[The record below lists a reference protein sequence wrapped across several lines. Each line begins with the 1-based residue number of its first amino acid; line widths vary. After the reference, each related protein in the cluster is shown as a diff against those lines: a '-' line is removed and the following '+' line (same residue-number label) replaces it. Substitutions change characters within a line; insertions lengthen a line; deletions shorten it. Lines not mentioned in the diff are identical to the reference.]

1 MTSGHLD
8 PSCCHHVIFW
18 LLGLLTLSEK
28 IWDHCH
34 RPNIPQINRKNCLKN
49 HFWPLKSVFLAL
61 GSEERGLFLLGS
73 RRLIL
78 TLLFPESEK
87 YFEKFPMST
96 CFAYFFLSIERTFR
110 THVTSMRWRSW
121 RWERTIWSH
130 LRPFDGWGSTLT
142 NNKLTFDAGNAG
154 TIFYS

>member
-1 MTSGHLD
+1 MISKKLPLFNSIWTHGALFLSRPCFQVGGYTQMTSGHLD

-34 RPNIPQINRKNCLKN
+34 RPNIPQINRKNCLRN

-96 CFAYFFLSIERTFR
+96 CFAYVKVAVNLKQLAILDE
-110 THVTSMRWRSW
+110 
-121 RWERTIWSH
+121 I
-130 LRPFDGWGSTLT
+130 GQ
-142 NNKLTFDAGNAG
+142 
-154 TIFYS
+154 

>member
-34 RPNIPQINRKNCLKN
+34 RPNIPQINRKNCLRN

-61 GSEERGLFLLGS
+61 GKGPFLIRLSAADFNTFVSWIRKIFREILHEHLF
-73 RRLIL
+73 RL
-78 TLLFPESEK
+78 
-87 YFEKFPMST
+87 
-96 CFAYFFLSIERTFR
+96 FFLSIERTFR